1 MTSKP
6 HTEKASA
13 AGTIAGFDFQY
24 YYFLYKLLT
33 FKKGE
38 TIRVKIFDDVHT
50 ELNNDHQI
58 LIQIKHSIQK
68 KLMEVQPT

>member
-6 HTEKASA
+6 HTEKTSA

-33 FKKGE
+33 LKKGE
-38 TIRVKIFDDVHT
+38 TIGFEALDDVHT
-50 ELNNDHQI
+50 QLNNNHQI
-58 LIQIKHSIQK
+58 LIQIKHTIQK
-68 KLMEVQPT
+68 N